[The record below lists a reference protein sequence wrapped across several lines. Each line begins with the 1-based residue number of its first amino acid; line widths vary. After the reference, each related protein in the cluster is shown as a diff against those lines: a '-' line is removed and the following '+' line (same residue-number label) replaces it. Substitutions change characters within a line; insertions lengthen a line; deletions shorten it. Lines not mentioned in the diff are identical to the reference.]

1 MDEDS
6 RTVRAV
12 ADRQGGVVT
21 REQAHECGCGEAGI
35 RRLIRSGQWVSLR
48 RGVLAPA
55 DLLAD
60 PHRRLLAD
68 AAAVWLALGRRPVLS
83 HGTAA
88 VVHGLLLPHLPGRAE
103 LTADP
108 RVLRWRQG
116 DGFRLSAATLPS
128 HHRMTVAGL
137 PVTTVARTVVD
148 LARSLPHRR
157 AVVLTDDA
165 LHRSLVH
172 RAELDRLLI
181 DCAVWPRIRR
191 AALVVAASDQRAES
205 PLETVCRLVF
215 ARHGLPSPDLQALVV
230 DERDG
235 WWARVDFLW
244 ARRRTVVEADGMV
257 KYASGADLHAEKL
270 RQERIEEL
278 GYAVLRVTW
287 AQVTREPQATVARVL
302 RAFARG
308 ALLAGLSGS
317 PTG

>member
-1 MDEDS
+1 MDEDV
-6 RTVRAV
+6 RTAL
-12 ADRQGGVVT
+12 ALAERQGGVVT
-21 REQAHECGCGEAGI
+21 REQARACGCGEARI
-35 RRLIRSGQWVSLR
+35 RRLLHSGQWVSLR
-48 RGVLAPA
+48 RGALAPA
-55 DLLAD
+55 DVVAD

-88 VVHGLLLPHLPGRAE
+88 LVHDLLLPLPPSRAE
-103 LTADP
+103 LTAEP
-108 RVLRWRQG
+108 HVLRWRQG

-128 HHRMTVAGL
+128 HHRTAVAGL

-148 LARSLPHRR
+148 LARWLPHRR
-157 AVVLTDDA
+157 AVMLTDDA
-165 LHRSLVH
+165 LHRALVH
-172 RAELDRLLI
+172 RAELDRVLI

-191 AALVVAASDQRAES
+191 AALAVAASDGRAES

-215 ARHGLPSPDLQALVV
+215 ARHGLPGPDLQAVIV

-244 ARRRTVVEADGMV
+244 APRRTVVEADGMV
-257 KYASGADLHAEKL
+257 KYASGEDLRAEKL

-278 GYAVLRVTW
+278 GYVVLRVTW

-308 ALLAGLSGS
+308 ALLARGS
-317 PTG
+317 PSPS